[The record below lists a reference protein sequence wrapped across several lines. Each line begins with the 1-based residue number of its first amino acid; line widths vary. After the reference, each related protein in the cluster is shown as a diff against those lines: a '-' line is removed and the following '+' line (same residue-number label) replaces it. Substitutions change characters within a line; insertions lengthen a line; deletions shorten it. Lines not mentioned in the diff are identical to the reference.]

1 MKKVRCILAFIAIF
15 VVGVFF
21 GEKIL
26 ASISLFDNTKVD
38 TVTNEKVISLEEEVA
53 LLESVREE
61 INTVAEINQLKMQ
74 ELQKSVSFP
83 DIIIQTKE
91 IQSPIN
97 IILEIPVFL
106 FDPEGNAGINI
117 LDVDKNV
124 VWRWWAM
131 PVAQTGDSLGLPVYD
146 RPPFEMILSSSNEA
160 IFDVNMG
167 NFSCSWYEDSDG
179 YCWFIEVYQTVW
191 HEKSPYR
198 SYMIP
203 VTFK

>member
-124 VWRWWAM
+124 VWR
-131 PVAQTGDSLGLPVYD
+131 
-146 RPPFEMILSSSNEA
+146 
-160 IFDVNMG
+160 
-167 NFSCSWYEDSDG
+167 
-179 YCWFIEVYQTVW
+179 
-191 HEKSPYR
+191 
-198 SYMIP
+198 
-203 VTFK
+203 